1 MPLPS
6 GAMSN
11 NASESESPIKPVMLY
26 AIAAVL
32 ILTWG
37 LAYPMVSVAVR
48 DVSPIWLVAS
58 RTSIAAILLIG
69 YAKLR
74 GRSFPSLKD
83 KRWLWFGLMGMTGI
97 VFPFFLFAQAQI
109 TVDSGICAII
119 GSAMP
124 IFTIILAHF
133 FANEALS
140 WRKFIG
146 FLIGF
151 VGIIVLFLPDSFNFE
166 LVSDWKAQLLAVFAA
181 LLYAITTI
189 LAKRAPDTPPSLA
202 AAMMVLCAAIVSSIA
217 AVASGVPSEF
227 PPAIAV
233 TMLIG
238 LGVGSTAYANILY
251 LYVVRKTGPST
262 LARINYFPAIV
273 SVAAGVW
280 FLQEEFTW
288 KIVIAFA
295 VIVIGM
301 IISRSGKKA
310 LVT

>member
-1 MPLPS
+1 
-6 GAMSN
+6 MS
-11 NASESESPIKPVMLY
+11 SDLSDSESPIRPVVLY
-26 AIAAVL
+26 AIAATL

-48 DVSPIWLVAS
+48 DVSPIWLVAW
-58 RTSIAAILLIG
+58 RTSIAAVLLVS

-74 GRSFPSLKD
+74 GRHFPFLKD

-97 VFPFFLFAQAQI
+97 VIPFFLFAQAQI

-124 IFTIILAHF
+124 IFTIVLAHF

-146 FLIGF
+146 FMIGF
-151 VGIIVLFLPDSFNFE
+151 IGIIILFLPNNMSFE
-166 LVSDWKAQLLAVFAA
+166 LVSDWRAQLLAVFAA

-189 LAKRAPDTPPSLA
+189 LAKRAPDTPPSVA

-217 AVASGVPSEF
+217 AVASGVPSEL
-227 PPAIAV
+227 PSAIAL

-238 LGVGSTAYANILY
+238 LGMGSTAYANILY

-280 FLQEEFTW
+280 FLKEDFTW
-288 KIVIAFA
+288 KIVIAFT

-301 IISRSGKKA
+301 IISRSDKK
-310 LVT
+310 LLTS

>member
-1 MPLPS
+1 MNNS
-6 GAMSN
+6 GDDSQEMSP
-11 NASESESPIKPVMLY
+11 ATLY
-26 AIAAVL
+26 GIAAILV
-32 ILTWG
+32 LTWG

-58 RTSIAAILLIG
+58 RTSIAAVLLVT

-74 GRSFPSLKD
+74 GRKFPKLID
-83 KRWLWFGLMGMTGI
+83 KRWLWYGVMGMTGI
-97 VFPFFLFAQAQI
+97 VLPFFLFAEAQI
-109 TVDSGICAII
+109 TIDSGICAII

-151 VGIIVLFLPDSFNFE
+151 AGVVVLFLPDNLSLE
-166 LVSDWKAQLLAVFAA
+166 LISDWKAQMLAVFAA

-189 LAKRAPDTPPSLA
+189 LAKRAPDTPPSVA
-202 AAMMVLCAAIVSSIA
+202 AAMMVLCAALVSASA
-217 AVASGVPSEF
+217 AIASGVPSSL
-227 PPAIAV
+227 PPPIAT
-233 TMLIG
+233 TMLVG
-238 LGVGSTAYANILY
+238 LGVGSTAFANILY
-251 LYVVRKTGPST
+251 LQVVQKTGPST

-280 FLQEEFTW
+280 FLNEDFTW
-288 KIVIAFA
+288 RIVLAF
-295 VIVIGM
+295 VIILSGVIF
-301 IISRSGKKA
+301 SRSGKKQIQKVP
-310 LVT
+310 LG

>member
-6 GAMSN
+6 GTMSN
-11 NASESESPIKPVMLY
+11 NLSGPESPIKPVVLY
-26 AIAAVL
+26 TIAATL

-48 DVSPIWLVAS
+48 DISPIWLVAS
-58 RTSIAAILLIG
+58 RTSIAAVLLVL
-69 YAKLR
+69 YTKLR
-74 GRSFPSLKD
+74 GQNFPPLMD

-97 VFPFFLFAQAQI
+97 VIPFFLFAQAQI

-151 VGIIVLFLPDSFNFE
+151 AGIIVLFLPDNMSLE

-189 LAKRAPDTPPSLA
+189 LAKRAPDTSPSVA
-202 AAMMVLCAAIVSSIA
+202 AAMMVLCAAIVSSV
-217 AVASGVPSEF
+217 VAIGTGIPSEL
-227 PPAIAV
+227 PSTIAI
-233 TMLIG
+233 TMIVG

-280 FLQEEFTW
+280 FLKEDFTW
-288 KIVIAFA
+288 KIVIAFT

-310 LVT
+310 LAT

>member
-1 MPLPS
+1 MD
-6 GAMSN
+6 N
-11 NASESESPIKPVMLY
+11 NLSESESPIKPAVLY
-26 AIAAVL
+26 SIAAIL

-58 RTSIAAILLIG
+58 RTSIAAVLLVS

-74 GRSFPSLKD
+74 GRSFPSLTD
-83 KRWLWFGLMGMTGI
+83 TRWLWFGLMSMTGI
-97 VFPFFLFAQAQI
+97 VVPFFLFAHAQI

-119 GSAMP
+119 ASAMP

-133 FANEALS
+133 FANEVLS

-151 VGIIVLFLPDSFNFE
+151 LGIIVLFLPDNMSLE
-166 LVSDWKAQLLAVFAA
+166 LVSDWKAQLLAVGAA

-189 LAKRAPDTPPSLA
+189 LAKRAPDTPPSVA
-202 AAMMVLCAAIVSSIA
+202 AAMMVLCAAIVSTACAIT
-217 AVASGVPSEF
+217 SGVPSEF
-227 PPAIAV
+227 PSAIAV
-233 TMLIG
+233 TMVIG

-251 LYVVRKTGPST
+251 LYVVRKTGAST
-262 LARINYFPAIV
+262 LARINYFPAII

-280 FLQEEFTW
+280 FLKEDFTW

-301 IISRSGKKA
+301 VISRSGKKA
-310 LVT
+310 LASHAL

>member
-1 MPLPS
+1 
-6 GAMSN
+6 MSN
-11 NASESESPIKPVMLY
+11 VSSDSQASDAHAIRPVVLY
-26 AIAAVL
+26 SIAVIL

-48 DVSPIWLVAS
+48 DISPIWLVAS
-58 RTSIAAILLIG
+58 RTSIAAILLIT

-74 GRSFPSLKD
+74 GRNFPSLKD
-83 KRWLWFGLMGMTGI
+83 RRWLWFGLMGMTGI
-97 VFPFFLFAQAQI
+97 VIPFFLFAQAQI

-119 GSAMP
+119 ASAMP

-140 WRKFIG
+140 LRKFIG

-151 VGIIVLFLPDSFNFE
+151 AGVVLLFLPDNMSLE

-189 LAKRAPDTPPSLA
+189 LAKRAPDTPPSIA
-202 AAMMVLCAAIVSSIA
+202 AAMMVLCAAIVSGIM
-217 AVASGVPSEF
+217 AVSSGIPSAL
-227 PPAIAV
+227 PPAIAI

-280 FLQEEFTW
+280 FLKEDFTW
-288 KIVIAFA
+288 KIAIAFI
-295 VIVIGM
+295 VIVVGM
-301 IISRSGKKA
+301 IISRSGKKSLTA
-310 LVT
+310 HSL

>member
-1 MPLPS
+1 MSKEEFDSDGPIRPL
-6 GAMSN
+6 
-11 NASESESPIKPVMLY
+11 VLY
-26 AIAAVL
+26 AIAATL
-32 ILTWG
+32 IITWG
-37 LAYPMVSVAVR
+37 LAYPMVSVAVQ
-48 DVSPIWLVAS
+48 DISPIWLVAW
-58 RTSIAAILLIG
+58 RTSIAAILLVA
-69 YAKLR
+69 YTKLR
-74 GRSFPSLKD
+74 GRNFPSLKD
-83 KRWLWFGLMGMTGI
+83 RRWLWFGLMGMTGI
-97 VFPFFLFAQAQI
+97 VIPFFLFAQAQI

-151 VGIIVLFLPDSFNFE
+151 AGIIVLFLPDNMSLE

-189 LAKRAPDTPPSLA
+189 LAKRAPDTSPSVA
-202 AAMMVLCAAIVSSIA
+202 AAMMVLCAAIVSSV
-217 AVASGVPSEF
+217 VAIGTGIPSEL
-227 PPAIAV
+227 PSTIAI
-233 TMLIG
+233 TMIVG

-280 FLQEEFTW
+280 FLKEDFTW

-301 IISRSGKKA
+301 IISRSDKKP
-310 LVT
+310 LTS

>member
-1 MPLPS
+1 VTTPPAETPIRPL
-6 GAMSN
+6 
-11 NASESESPIKPVMLY
+11 VLY
-26 AIAAVL
+26 AIAATL

-58 RTSIAAILLIG
+58 RTAIAAILLIA

-74 GRSFPSLKD
+74 GRQFPSLKD
-83 KRWLWFGLMGMTGI
+83 RRWLWYGLMGMTGI
-97 VFPFFLFAQAQI
+97 VMPFFLFAKAQI

-146 FLIGF
+146 FMIGF
-151 VGIIVLFLPDSFNFE
+151 AGVVVLFLPDNMSLE
-166 LVSDWKAQLLAVFAA
+166 LVSDWRAQLLAVFAA

-189 LAKRAPDTPPSLA
+189 LAKRAPDTPPSVA
-202 AAMMVLCAAIVSSIA
+202 AAMMVLCAATVSGIIA
-217 AVASGVPSEF
+217 IASGLPSEF
-227 PPAIAV
+227 PPAIAM

-273 SVAAGVW
+273 SVAAGIW
-280 FLQEEFTW
+280 FLKEDFTW
-288 KIVIAFA
+288 KIVIAFG

-301 IISRSGKKA
+301 MISRSDKKTLA
-310 LVT
+310 PHPH

>member
-1 MPLPS
+1 
-6 GAMSN
+6 MSN
-11 NASESESPIKPVMLY
+11 NLSGPESPIKPVVLY
-26 AIAAVL
+26 TIAATL

-48 DVSPIWLVAS
+48 DISPIWLVAS
-58 RTSIAAILLIG
+58 RTSIAAVLLVL
-69 YAKLR
+69 YTKLR
-74 GRSFPSLKD
+74 GQNFPPLMD

-97 VFPFFLFAQAQI
+97 VIPFFLFAQAQI

-151 VGIIVLFLPDSFNFE
+151 AGIIVLFLPNNMSLE

-189 LAKRAPDTPPSLA
+189 LAKRAPDTSPSVA
-202 AAMMVLCAAIVSSIA
+202 AAMMVLCAAIVSSVVAI
-217 AVASGVPSEF
+217 ASGVPSEL
-227 PPAIAV
+227 PSTIAI
-233 TMLIG
+233 TMIVG

-280 FLQEEFTW
+280 FLKEDFTW

-301 IISRSGKKA
+301 LISRSDKKA
-310 LVT
+310 LAS

>member
-1 MPLPS
+1 MSTNPS
-6 GAMSN
+6 D
-11 NASESESPIKPVMLY
+11 SESPIRPVVLY
-26 AIAAVL
+26 AIAAIL

-48 DVSPIWLVAS
+48 DISPIWLVAS
-58 RTSIAAILLIG
+58 RTTIAAILLIT

-74 GRSFPSLKD
+74 GRNFPSLKD
-83 KRWLWFGLMGMTGI
+83 RRWLWFGLMSMTGI
-97 VFPFFLFAQAQI
+97 VLPFYLFAQAQI

-133 FANEALS
+133 FTNEALS
-140 WRKFIG
+140 WRKFMGFMIG
-146 FLIGF
+146 FAG
-151 VGIIVLFLPDSFNFE
+151 VIILFLPDNMSLE

-189 LAKRAPDTPPSLA
+189 LAKRAPDTPPSIA
-202 AAMMVLCAAIVSSIA
+202 AAMMVLCAAVVSGIM
-217 AVASGVPSEF
+217 AVTSGVPSEL
-227 PPAIAV
+227 PSTITI

-238 LGVGSTAYANILY
+238 LGVGSTAFANILY
-251 LYVVRKTGPST
+251 LYVVQKTGPST

-280 FLQEEFTW
+280 FLKEDFTW

-295 VIVIGM
+295 VIVFGM
-301 IISRSGKKA
+301 IISRSDKKPLA
-310 LVT
+310 THSL

>member
-1 MPLPS
+1 MT
-6 GAMSN
+6 N
-11 NASESESPIKPVMLY
+11 HDHEKPITPAALY
-26 AIAAVL
+26 GIAATL
-32 ILTWG
+32 IITWG

-58 RTSIAAILLIG
+58 RTGIAAVLLVP

-74 GRSFPSLKD
+74 GRDFPSLTD
-83 KRWLWFGLMGMTGI
+83 KRWLWYGLMGLTGI
-97 VFPFFLFAQAQI
+97 VLPFFLFAKAQI

-140 WRKFIG
+140 WRKAIG

-151 VGIIVLFLPDSFNFE
+151 AGVVVLFLPNNMSLE
-166 LVSDWKAQLLAVFAA
+166 LISDWRAQLLAVLAA

-189 LAKRAPDTPPSLA
+189 LAKRAPDTPPSVA
-202 AAMMVLCAAIVSSIA
+202 AAMMVLCAAIVSGIMA
-217 AVASGVPSEF
+217 LASGVPSEL
-227 PPAIAV
+227 PSTIAI
-233 TMLIG
+233 TMLIV

-280 FLQEEFTW
+280 FLKEDFTW

-301 IISRSGKKA
+301 IVSRSDKKA
-310 LVT
+310 LAPQAL

>member
-1 MPLPS
+1 MSTNPS
-6 GAMSN
+6 D
-11 NASESESPIKPVMLY
+11 SESPIRPVVLY
-26 AIAAVL
+26 AIAAIL

-58 RTSIAAILLIG
+58 RTGVAAILLVA

-74 GRSFPSLKD
+74 GRSFPPLKD
-83 KRWLWFGLMGMTGI
+83 KRWLWFGLMSMTGI
-97 VFPFFLFAQAQI
+97 VMPFFLFAKAQI

-133 FANEALS
+133 FTNEALS

-146 FLIGF
+146 FMIGF
-151 VGIIVLFLPDSFNFE
+151 AGIIVLFLPDNMGLE
-166 LVSDWKAQLLAVFAA
+166 LVSDWKAQLLAVMAA

-189 LAKRAPDTPPSLA
+189 LAKRAPDTPPSIA
-202 AAMMVLCAAIVSSIA
+202 AAMMVLCGAIVSSIM
-217 AVASGVPSEF
+217 AVSSGVPSEL
-227 PPAIAV
+227 PPAIAM

-238 LGVGSTAYANILY
+238 LGVGSTGYANILY

-280 FLQEEFTW
+280 FLQEDFTW

-301 IISRSGKKA
+301 IISRSDKKP
-310 LVT
+310 LTPQTL

>member
-1 MPLPS
+1 MSDVQSDSQGMPFATLF
-6 GAMSN
+6 G
-11 NASESESPIKPVMLY
+11 I
-26 AIAAVL
+26 AITL

-48 DVSPIWLVAS
+48 DVSPIWLVGS
-58 RTSIAAILLIG
+58 RTSIAAVLLVS

-74 GRSFPSLKD
+74 GHKFPQISD
-83 KRWLWFGLMGMTGI
+83 TRWLWFSFMGMTGI
-97 VFPFFLFAQAQI
+97 VLPFFFFAEAQK

-133 FANEALS
+133 FASEALS

-151 VGIIVLFLPDSFNFE
+151 AGVVVLFLPDNLNLE
-166 LVSDWKAQLLAVFAA
+166 LVSDWKAQMLAVFAA

-189 LAKRAPDTPPSLA
+189 LAKRAPDTPPSVA
-202 AAMMVLCAAIVSSIA
+202 AAMMALCAAIVSTIWA
-217 AVASGVPSEF
+217 LVSGVPSEM
-227 PPAIAV
+227 PPAIAI
-233 TMLIG
+233 TMLVL
-238 LGVGSTAYANILY
+238 LGIGSTGFATIMY
-251 LYVVRKTGPST
+251 LYVVQKTGPST
-262 LARINYFPAIV
+262 VARINYFPAIV

-280 FLQEEFTW
+280 FLNEEFTW

-301 IISRSGKKA
+301 IISRSGKKVLA
-310 LVT
+310 PHPL

>member
-1 MPLPS
+1 MR
-6 GAMSN
+6 N
-11 NASESESPIKPVMLY
+11 DHTDSESPIRPVVLY
-26 AIAAVL
+26 AIAATL
-32 ILTWG
+32 IITWG

-48 DVSPIWLVAS
+48 DVSPMWLVAS
-58 RTSIAAILLIG
+58 RTGIAAVLLVA

-74 GRSFPSLKD
+74 GHRFPSLKD
-83 KRWLWFGLMGMTGI
+83 KRWLWYGLMGMTGI
-97 VFPFFLFAQAQI
+97 VLPFFLFAKAQI

-151 VGIIVLFLPDSFNFE
+151 MGIVILFLPNNMSLE
-166 LVSDWKAQLLAVFAA
+166 LISDWRAQLLAVIAA
-181 LLYAITTI
+181 FLYAVTTI

-202 AAMMVLCAAIVSSIA
+202 AAMMVLCAAIVSGVM
-217 AVASGVPSEF
+217 AVASGVPSEL
-227 PPAIAV
+227 PPAIAI
-233 TMLIG
+233 TMLVV

-280 FLQEEFTW
+280 FLKEDFTW

-301 IISRSGKKA
+301 IISRSDKKPLAPQA
-310 LVT
+310 L

>member
-1 MPLPS
+1 
-6 GAMSN
+6 MSTP
-11 NASESESPIKPVMLY
+11 EPESPIRPAVLY
-26 AIAAVL
+26 AIAATL

-58 RTSIAAILLIG
+58 RTSIAAVLLVT

-74 GRSFPSLKD
+74 GRNFPNLRD
-83 KRWLWFGLMGMTGI
+83 RRWLWYSLMGMTGI
-97 VFPFFLFAQAQI
+97 VMPFFLFAKAQI

-133 FANEALS
+133 FANEAMS

-146 FLIGF
+146 FMIGF
-151 VGIIVLFLPDSFNFE
+151 TGVVVLFLPNNMSLE
-166 LVSDWKAQLLAVFAA
+166 LISDWRAQLLAVFAA

-189 LAKRAPDTPPSLA
+189 LAKRAPDTPPSVA
-202 AAMMVLCAAIVSSIA
+202 AAMMVLCASIVSLIIA
-217 AVASGVPSEF
+217 VVSGVPSTL
-227 PPAIAV
+227 PSV
-233 TMLIG
+233 LSLTMLIG

-280 FLQEEFTW
+280 FLKEDFTW

-301 IISRSGKKA
+301 FISRSDKKSQSSQT
-310 LVT
+310 VKT

>member
-1 MPLPS
+1 
-6 GAMSN
+6 MSN
-11 NASESESPIKPVMLY
+11 NLSDSEGPIRPIVLY
-26 AIAAVL
+26 SIAATL

-48 DVSPIWLVAS
+48 DISPIWLVAS
-58 RTSIAAILLIG
+58 RTSIAAVLLVS

-74 GRSFPSLKD
+74 GRSFPSLTD

-97 VFPFFLFAQAQI
+97 VIPFFLFAQAQI

-133 FANEALS
+133 FASEALS

-151 VGIIVLFLPDSFNFE
+151 AGVIILFLPDNMSLE
-166 LVSDWKAQLLAVFAA
+166 LVSDWKAQLLAVLAA

-189 LAKRAPDTPPSLA
+189 LAKRAPDTPPSVA
-202 AAMMVLCAAIVSSIA
+202 AAMMVLCAAIVSVVV
-217 AVASGVPSEF
+217 AVASGVPEGL
-227 PPAIAV
+227 PPAIAIA
-233 TMLIG
+233 MIIG

-280 FLQEEFTW
+280 FLKEDFTW
-288 KIVIAFA
+288 KIVIAFT
-295 VIVIGM
+295 VIVFGM
-301 IISRSGKKA
+301 IISRSDKKPLA
-310 LVT
+310 S

>member
-11 NASESESPIKPVMLY
+11 NASESENPIKPVMLY

-140 WRKFIG
+140 WRKFTG
-146 FLIGF
+146 FMIGF
-151 VGIIVLFLPDSFNFE
+151 VGIIILFLPNNMSLE

-189 LAKRAPDTPPSLA
+189 LAKRAPDTSPSVA

-217 AVASGVPSEF
+217 ALASGMPSEF
-227 PPAIAV
+227 PPAIAI

-251 LYVVRKTGPST
+251 LYVVHKTGPST

-280 FLQEEFTW
+280 FLKEDFTW
-288 KIVIAFA
+288 KIVIAFT

-301 IISRSGKKA
+301 IISRSDKKA
-310 LVT
+310 LAT

>member
-1 MPLPS
+1 
-6 GAMSN
+6 MSN
-11 NASESESPIKPVMLY
+11 SALDSESPIRPAVLY
-26 AIAAVL
+26 TIAAIL

-58 RTSIAAILLIG
+58 RTSIAAVLLVA

-74 GRSFPSLKD
+74 GRNFPSLMD
-83 KRWLWFGLMGMTGI
+83 TRWLWFGLMGMTGI
-97 VFPFFLFAQAQI
+97 VIPFFLFAQAQI

-140 WRKFIG
+140 WRKFTG
-146 FLIGF
+146 FMIGF
-151 VGIIVLFLPDSFNFE
+151 VGIIILFLPNNMSLE

-189 LAKRAPDTPPSLA
+189 LAKRAPDTSPSVA

-217 AVASGVPSEF
+217 AVASGVPSEL
-227 PPAIAV
+227 PPAIAI

-280 FLQEEFTW
+280 FLKEDFTW
-288 KIVIAFA
+288 KIVIAFT

-301 IISRSGKKA
+301 IISRSDKKA
-310 LVT
+310 LAT

>member
-1 MPLPS
+1 
-6 GAMSN
+6 MSN
-11 NASESESPIKPVMLY
+11 NPSDSESPIRPVVLY
-26 AIAAVL
+26 AIAATL

-58 RTSIAAILLIG
+58 RTSLAAILLVT

-74 GRSFPSLKD
+74 GRQFPPLLD
-83 KRWLWFGLMGMTGI
+83 RRWLWFGLMGMTGI
-97 VFPFFLFAQAQI
+97 VIPFFLFAQAQI
-109 TVDSGICAII
+109 TVDSSICAII

-146 FLIGF
+146 FMIGF
-151 VGIIVLFLPDSFNFE
+151 AGIVVLFLPDNMSLE
-166 LVSDWKAQLLAVFAA
+166 LVSDWKAQLLAVLAA

-189 LAKRAPDTPPSLA
+189 LAKRAPDTPPSVA
-202 AAMMVLCAAIVSSIA
+202 AAMMVLCASVVSGIIAI
-217 AVASGVPSEF
+217 ASGIPSEF
-227 PPAIAV
+227 PPAIAI

-280 FLQEEFTW
+280 FLKEDFTW
-288 KIVIAFA
+288 KIIIAFA

-301 IISRSGKKA
+301 IISRSDKKA
-310 LVT
+310 LAP

>member
-1 MPLPS
+1 MTAPDT
-6 GAMSN
+6 
-11 NASESESPIKPVMLY
+11 ESPIRPAILY
-26 AIAAVL
+26 AIAAAL

-37 LAYPMVSVAVR
+37 LAYTMVSVAVR
-48 DVSPIWLVAS
+48 DIPPIWLVAS
-58 RTSIAAILLIG
+58 RTSIGAILLIT

-74 GRSFPSLKD
+74 RRRFPPLKD
-83 KRWLWFGLMGMTGI
+83 KRWLWFGLMGMSGI
-97 VFPFFLFAQAQI
+97 VIPFFLFAQAQI

-146 FLIGF
+146 FMIGF
-151 VGIIVLFLPDSFNFE
+151 AGIILLFLPDNMSLQ

-202 AAMMVLCAAIVSSIA
+202 AAMMVSCAAAVSTVLA
-217 AVASGVPSEF
+217 LASGLPMERPS
-227 PPAIAV
+227 AIAI
-233 TMLIG
+233 TMVIG

-251 LYVVRKTGPST
+251 LYVVRKTGPSM

-280 FLQEEFTW
+280 FLKEDFTW

-295 VIVIGM
+295 VIVVGM
-301 IISRSGKKA
+301 IISRSDKKSNSA
-310 LVT
+310 

>member
-1 MPLPS
+1 MR
-6 GAMSN
+6 N
-11 NASESESPIKPVMLY
+11 DHTDSESPIRPVVLY
-26 AIAAVL
+26 AIAATL
-32 ILTWG
+32 IITWG

-48 DVSPIWLVAS
+48 DVSPMWLVAS
-58 RTSIAAILLIG
+58 RTGIAAVLLVT
-69 YAKLR
+69 YTKLR
-74 GRSFPSLKD
+74 GHRFPSLKD
-83 KRWLWFGLMGMTGI
+83 KRWLWYGLMGMTGI
-97 VFPFFLFAQAQI
+97 VLPFFLFAKAQI

-151 VGIIVLFLPDSFNFE
+151 MGIVILFLPNNMSLE
-166 LVSDWKAQLLAVFAA
+166 LISDWRAQMLAVFAA
-181 LLYAITTI
+181 FLYAVTTI
-189 LAKRAPDTPPSLA
+189 LAKRAPDTTPSLA
-202 AAMMVLCAAIVSSIA
+202 AAMMVLCAAIVSGVM
-217 AVASGVPSEF
+217 AVASGVPSEL
-227 PPAIAV
+227 PPAIAI
-233 TMLIG
+233 TMLVV

-280 FLQEEFTW
+280 FLKEDFTW

-301 IISRSGKKA
+301 IISRSDKKPLAPQA
-310 LVT
+310 L